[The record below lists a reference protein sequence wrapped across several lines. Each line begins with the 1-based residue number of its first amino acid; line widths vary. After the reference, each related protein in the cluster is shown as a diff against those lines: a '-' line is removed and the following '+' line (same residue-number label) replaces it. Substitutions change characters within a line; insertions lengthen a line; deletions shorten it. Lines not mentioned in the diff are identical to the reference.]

1 MASDMDNSDFY
12 ESSHAGMTDSMCL
25 VIYIGNLAGGGQGLR
40 RFEERRRREAMGSKG
55 KGLST
60 SRMLL
65 CMRTSDSKAMK
76 PVD

>member
-1 MASDMDNSDFY
+1 MDNSDFY

-55 KGLST
+55 KGSHGQQREGAFYLQNAA
-60 SRMLL
+60 LHE
-65 CMRTSDSKAMK
+65 DF
-76 PVD
+76 